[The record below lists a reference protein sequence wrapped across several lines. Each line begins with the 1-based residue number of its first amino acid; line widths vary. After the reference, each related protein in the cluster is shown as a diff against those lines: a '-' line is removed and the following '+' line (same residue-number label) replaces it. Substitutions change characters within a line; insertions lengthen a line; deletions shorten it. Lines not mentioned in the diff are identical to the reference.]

1 MAKSIDNSN
10 DVDIKSIIIYDEDR
24 NVLID
29 LAESVSEG
37 KVSLGLIEIIES
49 ISQTSVR
56 GVLSFDITNG
66 EFEKL
71 QLVGNEFIDFMFV
84 TPAETKEEADSVLTT
99 GLFQI
104 YDFDESSNFTDTS
117 LTPEG
122 LPARMLTIK
131 FTSIQEGTVFN
142 TKTPF
147 SSGFVGKIA
156 YEQNIDPTADPL
168 VTVEDDS
175 PPETEKSGIIN
186 SIASS
191 YFPRDKFYI
200 EHTDNSINLAPK
212 RVSFPTRK
220 ATKNM
225 NLLQLINYCMQ
236 YSWKSSNVVEGPPI
250 ESESYVEAY
259 SKSGWANYFFW
270 QDLDR
275 WNFTSVPTMVTN
287 ARRKG
292 IKTFTL
298 TSDFLARNRIIKMD
312 IISDFSINKA
322 FSDGMMYLYYKRIEL
337 NYSDLYSRFLD
348 DEYKFTEQEYEYN
361 YGTDYS
367 PIVEPKK
374 FLPATVLDTEDG
386 KSKSLSDW
394 IITKKNEELVRTDSL
409 FGFYDNRQHRDPSEL
424 TRIIGRGIDKGI
436 TTDIGLAE
444 NVADYTTYQQDN
456 MWQEMFDCVNIMEP
470 EDDID
475 SDVSVL
481 KKIHEI
487 KSNTFIAKNNYKTTL
502 NYKEKWNI
510 YKYSVCC
517 DVPADDLSDK
527 LVIIKNHHKI
537 APNIYRYEWAEVA
550 IIPKADLGFVV
561 GFGLG
566 VEDPDEGDAPPLEE
580 ALPDSDLYERE
591 VVDSEIEDNTN
602 DGLNSL
608 MFYDDVTQ
616 LHYIS
621 HALQSSTS
629 EQSLY
634 EGAFPAGALAGTW
647 HFLPQFENPDPDGP
661 DPDGDPVNQITG
673 VTGSNSWEYVKH
685 LFEGSSP
692 SGITLTFHNS
702 QYSPFIVVE
711 KENAA
716 RGISGGKS
724 SAYNLNEIMNR
735 QLLSEHIETGYPPF
749 EPLGSSADII
759 YNQYSLVDGGD
770 PPPDGGPP
778 PYNYDDPSTDTDAE
792 YPREVLIGPGIDAND
807 TESEYPASFDMM
819 PIGGYKRLTEAEGDI
834 DLECSATPFGH
845 IVKMSSVSYED
856 AFKVGIEP
864 RNYPIDSTQKR
875 FFYFSAENAHDGNCD
890 GSCAL

>member
-1 MAKSIDNSN
+1 MAKSTDNIN
-10 DVDIKSIIIYDEDR
+10 DVDIKSINIYDEDR

-29 LAESVSEG
+29 LAQSVSEG
-37 KVSLGLIEIIES
+37 KVSLGIIEIIES
-49 ISQTSVR
+49 ITQTSIK

-66 EFEKL
+66 EFERL
-71 QLVGNEFIDFMFV
+71 QLVGNEFIDFIFV
-84 TPAETKEEADSVLTT
+84 TPAETKKEADSVLAT

-122 LPARMLTIK
+122 VPARMLTIK
-131 FTSIQEGTVFN
+131 FTSTQEGTVFN

-147 SSGFVGKIA
+147 PSGFVGNIA
-156 YEQNIDPTADPL
+156 YQENIDPTEDPL
-168 VTVEDDS
+168 DTVEDDS
-175 PPETEKSGIIN
+175 PSEIEKSGIIN

-191 YFPRDKFYI
+191 YFPREKFYI
-200 EHTDNSINLAPK
+200 EKTDNSINLAPK

-236 YSWKSSNVVEGPPI
+236 YSWKSSNIIEGPPV
-250 ESESYVEAY
+250 ESESYVDAY
-259 SKSGWANYFFW
+259 SKFGWANYFFW

-287 ARRKG
+287 ARQKG

-298 TSDFLARNRIIKMD
+298 TGDFLAKDRIIKMD

-348 DEYKFTEQEYEYN
+348 DEYKFTEQEYDYN

-367 PIVEPKK
+367 PIIEPKK

-386 KSKSLSDW
+386 KEKPLSEW
-394 IITKKNEELVRTDSL
+394 ILTKKNEELVKTDGL
-409 FGFYDNRQHRDPSEL
+409 FGFYDNRQHRDSTEL

-436 TTDIGLAE
+436 TGNTD
-444 NVADYTTYQQDN
+444 VADYTTYQQDN
-456 MWQEMFDCVNIMEP
+456 MWQEMFDCVNITGVTESNQA
-470 EDDID
+470 I
-475 SDVSVL
+475 L

-487 KSNTFIAKNNYKTTL
+487 KANTFTAKNKYKATL
-502 NYKEKWNI
+502 NYKEKWNV
-510 YKYSVCC
+510 YRYSVCC
-517 DVPADDLSDK
+517 DVPADDLGDK

-550 IIPKADLGFVV
+550 IIPKAELGFVV
-561 GFGLG
+561 GFGLSG
-566 VEDPDEGDAPPLEE
+566 GFIDTPEGSDPAPLDEEY
-580 ALPDSDLYERE
+580 PDKDLYRRE
-591 VVDSEIEDNTN
+591 VVDSEISDETF

-608 MFYDDVTQ
+608 LLYDGSKQINYVP
-616 LHYIS
+616 
-621 HALQSSTS
+621 HAYRTTTEEDPDADQT
-629 EQSLY
+629 LY
-634 EGAFPAGALAGTW
+634 EEQFPFGLLAGTW
-647 HFLPQFENPDPDGP
+647 VFTPQFDDGI
-661 DPDGDPVNQITG
+661 NQIAG

-685 LFEGSSP
+685 LFQGSSP
-692 SGITLTFHNS
+692 SGLTLTFHNS

-711 KENAA
+711 KGDGA
-716 RGISGGKS
+716 RGISGGRS

-735 QLLSEHIETGYPPF
+735 QLLHETNDGFDPF
-749 EPLGSSADII
+749 VPVGISADII
-759 YNQYSLVDGGD
+759 YNQYSLVDND
-770 PPPDGGPP
+770 SST
-778 PYNYDDPSTDTDAE
+778 YNFDDPSTDPNAK

-819 PIGGYKRLTEAEGDI
+819 PIGGYKRLTEVEGDI

>member
-1 MAKSIDNSN
+1 MAKSTDNIN
-10 DVDIKSIIIYDEDR
+10 DVDIKSINIYDEDR

-29 LAESVSEG
+29 LAESVSKG
-37 KVSLGLIEIIES
+37 KVSLGIIEIIES
-49 ISQTSVR
+49 ITQTSIK

-66 EFEKL
+66 EFERL
-71 QLVGNEFIDFMFV
+71 QLVGNEFIDFIFV
-84 TPAETKEEADSVLTT
+84 TPAENKKEADSVLAT

-122 LPARMLTIK
+122 VPARMLTIK
-131 FTSIQEGTVFN
+131 FTSTQEGTVFN

-147 SSGFVGKIA
+147 PSGFVGNIA
-156 YEQNIDPTADPL
+156 YEQNIDPTLDPL
-168 VTVEDDS
+168 DTVEDNS
-175 PPETEKSGIIN
+175 PPEVEKSGIIN

-191 YFPRDKFYI
+191 YFAREKFYI
-200 EHTDNSINLAPK
+200 EETDNSINLAPK

-236 YSWKSSNVVEGPPI
+236 YSWKSSNIIEGPPI
-250 ESESYVEAY
+250 ESESYVDAY
-259 SKSGWANYFFW
+259 SKFGWANYFFW

-298 TSDFLARNRIIKMD
+298 TGDFLAKDRIIKMD

-348 DEYKFTEQEYEYN
+348 DEYKFTEQEYDYN

-367 PIVEPKK
+367 PIIEPKK

-386 KSKSLSDW
+386 KEKPLSEW
-394 IITKKNEELVRTDSL
+394 ILSKKNEELVKTDGL
-409 FGFYDNRQHRDPSEL
+409 FGFYDNRQHRDSTEL
-424 TRIIGRGIDKGI
+424 TRITGRGIDKGI
-436 TTDIGLAE
+436 TADIGSLNE
-444 NVADYTTYQQDN
+444 NIADYTTYQQDN
-456 MWQEMFDCVNIMEP
+456 MWQEMFDCVKIMTGTG
-470 EDDID
+470 

-487 KSNTFIAKNNYKTTL
+487 KANTFIAKNNYKAAL
-502 NYKEKWNI
+502 NYKEKWNV
-510 YKYSVCC
+510 YQYSVCC
-517 DVPADDLSDK
+517 DVPVDDLGDK
-527 LVIIKNHHKI
+527 LVIIKDHYKI
-537 APNIYRYEWAEVA
+537 APNIYRYTWAEVV
-550 IIPKADLGFVV
+550 IIPKAELGFVV
-561 GFGLG
+561 GFGLTG
-566 VEDPDEGDAPPLEE
+566 GYTEPPVPLDEEFT
-580 ALPDSDLYERE
+580 DSDLYQRE
-591 VVDSEIEDNTN
+591 VVDSGEPSDPTY

-608 MFYDDVTQ
+608 ELYDGSRQFHYLSHSASQTDDPLGDATGQ
-616 LHYIS
+616 LAID
-621 HALQSSTS
+621 L
-629 EQSLY
+629 
-634 EGAFPAGALAGTW
+634 FPIGKLSGTW
-647 HFLPQFENPDPDGP
+647 HFLPKLNSDSRG
-661 DPDGDPVNQITG
+661 G
-673 VTGSNSWEYVKH
+673 VTGSNSWEYIKC

-716 RGISGGKS
+716 RGTA
-724 SAYNLNEIMNR
+724 AYNLNEIMNR
-735 QLLSEHIETGYPPF
+735 QLLSETEYPPF
-749 EPLGSSADII
+749 TSLGSPADII
-759 YNQYSLVDGGD
+759 YNQDSLIDGSD
-770 PPPDGGPP
+770 
-778 PYNYDDPSTDTDAE
+778 YDFTDPSTNANAK
-792 YPREVLIGPGIDAND
+792 YPQEVLIGPGINAND
-807 TESEYPASFDMM
+807 TETEYPASFDMM
-819 PIGGYKRLTEAEGDI
+819 PIGGYKRLTEAQGDT

-856 AFKVGIEP
+856 AFKIGIEP
-864 RNYPIDSTQKR
+864 RNYPIESTEKR
-875 FFYFSAENAHDGNCD
+875 FFYFSVENAHDGNCD

>member
-1 MAKSIDNSN
+1 MAKTTDNKN
-10 DVDIKSIIIYDEDR
+10 DVDIQSIIIYDEDR

-29 LAESVSEG
+29 LAESVSKG
-37 KVSLGLIEIIES
+37 KVSLGIIEIIES
-49 ISQTSVR
+49 ITQTSVK

-71 QLVGNEFIDFMFV
+71 QLVGSEFIDFVFV
-84 TPAETKEEADSVLTT
+84 TPAENKDEADSVLTT

-122 LPARMLTIK
+122 AHARMLTIK
-131 FTSIQEGTVFN
+131 FTSIQEGNIFN
-142 TKTPF
+142 SKTPF
-147 SSGFVGKIA
+147 PHGFVGKIA
-156 YEQNIDPTADPL
+156 YQQNVDPTMDPL
-168 VTVEDDS
+168 EIVE
-175 PPETEKSGIIN
+175 PETDSDEKTGIIN

-200 EHTDNSINLAPK
+200 EKTDNSINLAPK

-236 YSWKSSNVVEGPPI
+236 YSWKSSSVIQGPLP
-250 ESESYVEAY
+250 EADSYVEAY

-298 TSDFLARNRIIKMD
+298 TGDFLAKDRIIKMD
-312 IISDFSINKA
+312 VISDFSINKA

-337 NYSDLYSRFLD
+337 NYTDLYSRFLD
-348 DEYKFTEQEYEYN
+348 DEYKFQEQEYDYN

-367 PIVEPKK
+367 PIIEPKK

-386 KSKSLSDW
+386 KAKSLPEW
-394 IITKKNEELVRTDSL
+394 ILSKKNEELGKTDRL
-409 FGFYDNRQHRDPSEL
+409 FGFYDNRQHRDPTEL

-517 DVPADDLSDK
+517 DVPGDDLSDK

-566 VEDPDEGDAPPLEE
+566 AEDPDEGDAPPLEE

-591 VVDSEIEDNTN
+591 VVDSAAGTN

-647 HFLPQFENPDPDGP
+647 HFLPQFENPDPV
-661 DPDGDPVNQITG
+661 GDWNGDAVNQITG

-685 LFEGSSP
+685 LFQGSSP
-692 SGITLTFHNS
+692 TGITLTFHNS

-716 RGISGGKS
+716 RGISGGRS

-735 QLLSEHIETGYPPF
+735 QLLGELYDPF

-759 YNQYSLVDGGD
+759 YNQYSLVDKTTS
-770 PPPDGGPP
+770 
-778 PYNYDDPSTDTDAE
+778 YNYLDPSTDDEAK
-792 YPREVLIGPGIDAND
+792 YPREVLIGPGINAND

-819 PIGGYKRLTEAEGDI
+819 PIGGYKRLTDLEGDI

>member
-1 MAKSIDNSN
+1 MAKTTDNKN
-10 DVDIKSIIIYDEDR
+10 DVDIRSIIIYDEDR

-37 KVSLGLIEIIES
+37 KVSLGIIEIIES
-49 ISQTSVR
+49 ITQTSIK

-71 QLVGNEFIDFMFV
+71 QLVGREFIDFVFV
-84 TPAETKEEADSVLTT
+84 TPAENKNEADSVLTT

-122 LPARMLTIK
+122 AHARMLTIK
-131 FTSIQEGTVFN
+131 FTSIQEGNIFN
-142 TKTPF
+142 SKTPF
-147 SSGFVGKIA
+147 PYGFVGKIA
-156 YEQNIDPTADPL
+156 HQQNINPTMGPL
-168 VTVEDDS
+168 EIVEN
-175 PPETEKSGIIN
+175 ETNSDEKSGIIN

-200 EHTDNSINLAPK
+200 EETDNSINLAPK

-236 YSWKSSNVVEGPPI
+236 YSWKSSSVLEGPLP
-250 ESESYVEAY
+250 EADSYAEAY

-275 WNFTSVPTMVTN
+275 WNFISVPTMVTN

-298 TSDFLARNRIIKMD
+298 TGDFLAKDRIIKMD
-312 IISDFSINKA
+312 VISDFSINKA

-337 NYSDLYSRFLD
+337 NYTDLYSRFLD
-348 DEYKFTEQEYEYN
+348 DEYKFQEREYDYN

-367 PIVEPKK
+367 PIIEPKK
-374 FLPATVLDTEDG
+374 FLPATVLDTADG
-386 KSKSLSDW
+386 KAKSLSEW
-394 IITKKNEELVRTDSL
+394 ILSKRNEELGKTDRL
-409 FGFYDNRQHRDPSEL
+409 FGFYDNRQHRDPTEL

-456 MWQEMFDCVNIMEP
+456 MWQEMFDCVNIMRP

-487 KSNTFIAKNNYKTTL
+487 KSNTFIAKNKYKTTL
-502 NYKEKWNI
+502 NYKEQWNI
-510 YKYSVCC
+510 YRYSVCC
-517 DVPADDLSDK
+517 DVPADELGDK
-527 LVIIKNHHKI
+527 LVIIKDHHKI
-537 APNIYRYEWAEVA
+537 APNVYRYAWAEVA

-561 GFGLG
+561 GFESE
-566 VEDPDEGDAPPLEE
+566 VEDGEDYE
-580 ALPDSDLYERE
+580 LYERD
-591 VVDSEIEDNTN
+591 VVGSN
-602 DGLNSL
+602 GLNSL
-608 MFYDDVTQ
+608 FFYDDENGIKYV
-616 LHYIS
+616 S
-621 HALQSSTS
+621 HALTPASATES
-629 EQSLY
+629 
-634 EGAFPAGALAGTW
+634 FPAGALAGTW
-647 HFLPQFENPDPDGP
+647 HFFPQQEDQTLE
-661 DPDGDPVNQITG
+661 VE
-673 VTGSNSWEYVKH
+673 GSNSWEYVKH
-685 LFEGSSP
+685 LFEGPSP

-716 RGISGGKS
+716 RGNSDGGS

-735 QLLSEHIETGYPPF
+735 QLLSTNKYDEFNSISGV
-749 EPLGSSADII
+749 SADII
-759 YNQYSLVDGGD
+759 YNQYSLVDFD
-770 PPPDGGPP
+770 NSTYDF
-778 PYNYDDPSTDTDAE
+778 DDPSTDDDAE
-792 YPREVLIGPGIDAND
+792 YPREVLIGPGINAND
-807 TESEYPASFDMM
+807 TESEYPESFNMM
-819 PIGGYKRLTEAEGDI
+819 PIGGYKKLTELEGDI

-845 IVKMSSVSYED
+845 IVKMSSVSYEE

-875 FFYFSAENAHDGNCD
+875 FFYFSAQNAHDGNCD
-890 GSCAL
+890 RDDLDGCVLL